1 MIPNILKYNSIQN
14 FIRGIEEEVLE
25 YAGKDKLCVVGLGD
39 DGIFYGEGVYAWL
52 KKKGYDV
59 NLTRIDDEGKGLQ
72 EGKIKN
78 RKVLMIDSHIIT
90 GRCYQK
96 ALNVIK
102 SKQRKLKVKDI
113 KCAVMHDL
121 RGFADFVAKRRF
133 ISPEV
138 KLDRIDLEIIQIL
151 SKEGKKSFT
160 EIAKKIGLTP
170 VGTKNRI
177 ERLFG
182 QEILKLKG
190 VINLEKFYSV
200 TANIGIG
207 VDGPTCKRMIEKLKQ
222 NPLVYNLMKVSGGNK
237 NLIVDIVAPNLKVVE
252 EFLDQEIRS
261 EREVHFIEVNTGGL
275 PILPKEISMEQFRP
289 ISSQINLK

>member
-1 MIPNILKYNSIQN
+1 
-14 FIRGIEEEVLE
+14 
-25 YAGKDKLCVVGLGD
+25 
-39 DGIFYGEGVYAWL
+39 
-52 KKKGYDV
+52 
-59 NLTRIDDEGKGLQ
+59 
-72 EGKIKN
+72 
-78 RKVLMIDSHIIT
+78 
-90 GRCYQK
+90 
-96 ALNVIK
+96 
-102 SKQRKLKVKDI
+102 
-113 KCAVMHDL
+113 MHDL